1 MNELPKELRTER
13 SRWERLARD
22 PYYAV
27 INSDANRSSRF
38 DDEARRTLVDS
49 GERDVVK
56 IVGEAKKAFVWQ
68 PAVQLD
74 YLEIV
79 DPDELVAMASINR
92 KALVAVAAF
101 VGKTRLIDNILLQ
114 P

>member
-1 MNELPKELRTER
+1 
-13 SRWERLARD
+13 
-22 PYYAV
+22 
-27 INSDANRSSRF
+27 
-38 DDEARRTLVDS
+38 
-49 GERDVVK
+49 
-56 IVGEAKKAFVWQ
+56 
-68 PAVQLD
+68 VQLD